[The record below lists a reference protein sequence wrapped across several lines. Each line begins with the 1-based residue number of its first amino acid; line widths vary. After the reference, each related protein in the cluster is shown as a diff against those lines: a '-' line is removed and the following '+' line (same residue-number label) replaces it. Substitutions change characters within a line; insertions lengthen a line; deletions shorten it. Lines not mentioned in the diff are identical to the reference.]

1 MTRVQ
6 WFFLKEQNI
15 RFSSF
20 RFDFSDIFVWVFQ
33 RNLWILIVT
42 YRWYYMVCCVHQ
54 YLKPLL
60 KWSADLEGTIGMC
73 PRPWKKLHTFIP
85 SLHSP
90 PPTPSSLSHLKYS
103 TQTIIWGKNYNFSFS
118 GVVLVRKFFGILCPF
133 PYTKSWIRPLYWAYI
148 HEPSPTVQT
157 QRWKL
162 SVDSLEMKKG
172 ERENGGGGGASS
184 EYQPDDPMARP
195 SPIIPLLSYAYR
207 ASG

>member
-1 MTRVQ
+1 
-6 WFFLKEQNI
+6 
-15 RFSSF
+15 
-20 RFDFSDIFVWVFQ
+20 
-33 RNLWILIVT
+33 
-42 YRWYYMVCCVHQ
+42 MVCCVHE

-60 KWSADLEGTIGMC
+60 KWSADLKGTIGMC

-118 GVVLVRKFFGILCPF
+118 GVVLVRKFFRILCPF

-157 QRWKL
+157 QRKKTFRGFYIGRWKK
-162 SVDSLEMKKG
+162 VRGRME
-172 ERENGGGGGASS
+172 GGGGASS